1 MRKSGAVAALAVML
15 LTPTW
20 ALAQDSTSPTA
31 PAVTDQEKV
40 VAYAQPSVVYLD
52 VTWTAWVF
60 DTFGSND
67 TYLNNGQPF
76 VLYSSCTGFFV
87 NDTGNIATAGHCVDP
102 AGAVDAFYDAA
113 ARWVYAT
120 SYYQNDFSLAQ
131 IRGFAEEDYRIEG
144 EKKSAG
150 GRQFEKGAEVDVQA
164 VWSTSSTEPLYDSSG
179 SLNGEPHEARLV
191 RFLPGDE
198 GDVALLKVEVANTPA
213 LPVLDAAIDTGA
225 EVTSIG
231 YPAAVMAVSDANLS
245 DPSFKPGTISS
256 VRTNRAYPVY
266 EMSTPMSS
274 GMSGGPTVIA
284 SGDVIGVNSYG
295 ISAQSQ
301 SFEFSQSSQ
310 TLLELMRAAG
320 VENKLGEVGTTYRA
334 GLDAYFAGNKADA
347 VKNLEA
353 TVDAAPQFAMAE
365 EYLDLAKDLPNPL
378 PPDEGTNFMLPIIG
392 AVVTLGGLAVGV
404 SYLARRRKRKP
415 EPAPSAAVA
424 MTVAPPAPP
433 APPRETGTDVLGG
446 FVREGEPTKVMLQA
460 GWYCTSCGQHVAS
473 SEAKFCG
480 RCGTPRD
487 EGVSRSTIRT

>member
-1 MRKSGAVAALAVML
+1 MRKGAALAALAVML

-20 ALAQDSTSPTA
+20 ALAQDSPSPTA

-67 TYLNNGQPF
+67 TYLNKGHPF

-113 ARWVYAT
+113 AQWVHNT
-120 SYYQNDFSLAQ
+120 HYYQGEFSLAE
-131 IRGFAEEDYRIEG
+131 IRDFAGEDYRIEG

-164 VWSTSSTEPLYDSSG
+164 VWSTSSTEPVYDSSG
-179 SLNGEPHEARLV
+179 SLNGEPHDARLV

-198 GDVALLKVEVANTPA
+198 GDVALLKVDVANTPA
-213 LPVLDAAIDTGA
+213 LPVLDAAIETGA

-284 SGDVIGVNSYG
+284 SGEVIGVNSYG

-310 TLLELMRAAG
+310 TLLQLMAAAG
-320 VENKLGEVGTTYRA
+320 VDNELGEVGTTYRA

-353 TVDAAPQFAMAE
+353 TVDAAPEFAMAE
-365 EYLDLAKDLPNPL
+365 EYLDLAQDLPNPP
-378 PPDEGTNFMLPIIG
+378 PPDEGTNVMLLIIG
-392 AVVTLGGLAVGV
+392 GVVVLGGLAVGV
-404 SYLARRRKRKP
+404 FSVARRRKRKQ
-415 EPAPSAAVA
+415 ESAPSPAITT
-424 MTVAPPAPP
+424 TVAPPAPP
-433 APPRETGTDVLGG
+433 APPRETSRDVLDSS
-446 FVREGEPTKVMLQA
+446 VRDTEPTKVMLLS
-460 GWYCTSCGQHVAS
+460 GWYCTNCGQHVAS
-473 SEAKFCG
+473 SEAKFCS
-480 RCGTPRD
+480 RCGSSRD
-487 EGVSRSTIRT
+487 EG